1 MRQATQQGFKM
12 RTLARKKANLKI
24 KNFKVNLCIL
34 DYEII
39 FWVQLLKVATGKIII
54 GLIFLWVNTSNNIC
68 KA

>member
-39 FWVQLLKVATGKIII
+39 FWVQLLKVATGK
-54 GLIFLWVNTSNNIC
+54 L
-68 KA
+68 